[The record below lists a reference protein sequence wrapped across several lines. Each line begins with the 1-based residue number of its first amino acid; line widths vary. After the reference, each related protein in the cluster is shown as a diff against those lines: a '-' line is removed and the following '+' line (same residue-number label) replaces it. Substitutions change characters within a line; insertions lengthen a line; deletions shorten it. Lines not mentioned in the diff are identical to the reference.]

1 MAWLGCLERMPRLT
15 PLLLLVT
22 AFVQA
27 GELKISSIFSD
38 HGVLQAGEA
47 NVYGKTKPGAEVEVA
62 YGVNKATATA
72 GADGIFKTTLKDL
85 RPVEVGQDLVIKS
98 NGETHIAK
106 DVIVGEVWVGSGQS
120 NMDMNVGG
128 SFTAKETLARPRDNG
143 IRVFF
148 VQRIPAA
155 APVEDVKG
163 TWKIAGPDTVNGF
176 SAAAYYFASTL
187 RAELKQPVG
196 MIVTS
201 IGGTRAEAWGPH
213 GMYADVPAA
222 KGWQEKEDKA
232 VAERVTKAKT
242 DPKTQPV
249 WANGPHM
256 NWNGMVHPLI
266 GYSFKGAIWYQG
278 ESNADKGLGYRW
290 ILGSMIKSWHQ
301 AWGREFPFIIV
312 QLPRYMAKKPQP
324 VEEGWALIRES
335 MEWIGDNVPG
345 AMVSVNIDLG
355 DEKDIHPKDKFQIGD
370 RLAAVALQRVY
381 KTRDVGQA
389 PRVVKA
395 EAQGDTWV
403 LTYDR
408 AVILKAEG
416 KGYALQSADG
426 KWAYADAKAD
436 GVKIT
441 LTAANVK
448 APLAARYAWANF
460 PEVSAFSAGADALP
474 AGPWRSDK

>member
-1 MAWLGCLERMPRLT
+1 MPRLT

-22 AFVQA
+22 ALVQA
-27 GELKISSIFSD
+27 GELKLSSIFSD

-47 NVYGKTKPGAEVEVA
+47 NVYGKTKPGAAVEVV
-62 YGVNKATATA
+62 YGDTKASATA
-72 GADGIFKTTLKDL
+72 GADGIFKTTLKGL
-85 RPVEVGQDLVIKS
+85 KPVEVGQDLVIKS
-98 NGETHIAK
+98 NGETHTAK

-120 NMDMNVGG
+120 NMDMTVGG
-128 SFTAKETLARPRDNG
+128 SLGVKETVARARDNG

-163 TWKIAGPDTVNGF
+163 TWKIAGPDTVSGF
-176 SAAAYYFASTL
+176 SAAAYYFASTV

-201 IGGTRAEAWGPH
+201 IGGTRAEAWGPR
-213 GMYADVPAA
+213 GMYNDVVEA

-232 VAERVTKAKT
+232 VADRVTKAKT
-242 DPKTQPV
+242 DPKTQTV
-249 WANGPHM
+249 WSNGPHM

-278 ESNADKGLGYRW
+278 ESNAGQGLAYRW
-290 ILGSMIKSWHQ
+290 ILGSMIKSWHK
-301 AWGREFPFIIV
+301 AWGREFPFIVV
-312 QLPRYMAKKPQP
+312 QLPRFMAKKPQP

-345 AMVSVNIDLG
+345 AMMSVNIDLG
-355 DEKDIHPKDKFQIGD
+355 DEKDIHPKDKFEVGD

-381 KTRDVGQA
+381 KTRAVGEA

-395 EAQGDTWV
+395 VAQGDAWV

-408 AVILKAEG
+408 PVVLKGEG
-416 KGYALQSADG
+416 KGYALQAADG
-426 KWAYADAKAD
+426 KWAYAEAKAD
-436 GVKIT
+436 GVKVT
-441 LTAANVK
+441 LTAANLK
-448 APLAARYAWANF
+448 APKAARYAWANF